1 MTDEQ
6 SPARRARDAAT
17 LARFFHRAGGLK
29 TTPRTGWLDRGIPE
43 IEAESV
49 ADHTFR
55 TALLAWLVALEE
67 PGLHATRVLEMALL
81 HDLAEA
87 VTGDLPPYDPEEMP
101 TEDDPEALKAFLD
114 RRHVRSEERRLAKQA
129 AEREAMADLIADLP
143 SVSAGRLGELWA
155 DLEAGESAEARFV
168 KQADKVETF
177 LQSREY
183 AAAGPDRSV
192 ASFAAE
198 VASVITAPGL
208 VALRDAIAGLDVVS
222 DLGVAATRRGHA
234 PDSVPM

>member
-1 MTDEQ
+1 VTEEQ
-6 SPARRARDAAT
+6 SPARRAQDAAG
-17 LARFFHRAGGLK
+17 LARFIHRAGGLK
-29 TTPRTGWLDRGIPE
+29 ATPRTGWLDRGIPE
-43 IEAESV
+43 IETESV

-55 TALLAWLVALEE
+55 TALLAWLVATDDPELD
-67 PGLHATRVLEMALL
+67 ANRVLAMALL

-101 TEDDPEALKAFLD
+101 AGDDPEALKAFLD

-129 AEREAMADLIADLP
+129 AEREAMIDLIADLP
-143 SVSAGRLGELWA
+143 AATAGRLTELWA
-155 DLEAGESAEARFV
+155 ELEAGESAEARFV
-168 KQADKVETF
+168 KQADKIETY

-208 VALRDAIAGLDVVS
+208 VELRDAISALDVK
-222 DLGVAATRRGHA
+222 GAGHGESA
-234 PDSVPM
+234 

>member
-1 MTDEQ
+1 MTEEE
-6 SPARRARDAAT
+6 SPAQSLRGAAG
-17 LARFFHRAGGLK
+17 LARFIHRAGGLK
-29 TTPRTGWLDRGIPE
+29 ATPRTGWLDRGIPA
-43 IEAESV
+43 IETESV

-55 TALLAWLVALEE
+55 TALIAWLVAMDD
-67 PGLHATRVLEMALL
+67 PGLDASRALEMALL

-101 TEDDPEALKAFLD
+101 AESDPTALKAFLD

-129 AEREAMADLIADLP
+129 AERAAMIDLIADLP
-143 SVSAGRLGELWA
+143 AASTGRLAALWA
-155 DLEAGESAEARFV
+155 ELEAGESAEARFV
-168 KQADKVETF
+168 KQADKVETY

-183 AAAGPDRSV
+183 AATGPDRSV

-208 VALRDAIAGLDVVS
+208 VALRDAIAEMDVGGAE
-222 DLGVAATRRGHA
+222 DGV
-234 PDSVPM
+234 

>member
-1 MTDEQ
+1 VTEDHA
-6 SPARRARDAAT
+6 SDAAG

-29 TTPRTGWLDRGIPE
+29 ATSRTGWLDRGIPA
-43 IEAESV
+43 IETESV

-55 TALLAWLVALEE
+55 TALLAWIVALDD
-67 PGLHATRVLEMALL
+67 PGLDANRVLALALL

-101 TEDDPEALKAFLD
+101 TNDDPAALKAFLD

-129 AEREAMADLIADLP
+129 AERAAMADLIADLHP
-143 SVSAGRLGELWA
+143 ASAARVSELWA
-155 DLEAGESAEARFV
+155 ELEAGESAEARFV
-168 KQADKVETF
+168 KQADKVETY

-208 VALRDAIAGLDVVS
+208 VALRDAIAGLN
-222 DLGVAATRRGHA
+222 VAESTGEGNPSADAEISRIA
-234 PDSVPM
+234 L

>member
-1 MTDEQ
+1 MTEHQ
-6 SPARRARDAAT
+6 ARGAAG

-29 TTPRTGWLDRGIPE
+29 STPRTGWLDRGIPE
-43 IEAESV
+43 IETESV

-55 TALLAWLVALEE
+55 TALLAWLVALED
-67 PGLHATRVLEMALL
+67 PGLNAGRVLEMALL

-101 TEDDPEALKAFLD
+101 AEGDPWALKAFLD

-129 AEREAMADLIADLP
+129 AEREAMVDLIADLP
-143 SVSAGRLGELWA
+143 AAHAGRLAELW
-155 DLEAGESAEARFV
+155 DELEAGESAEARFV
-168 KQADKVETF
+168 KQADKLETY

-208 VALRDAIAGLDVVS
+208 VALRDAVA
-222 DLGVAATRRGHA
+222 DLKV
-234 PDSVPM
+234 D